1 MLILKGIPC
10 LGEQKGTI
18 QQSPPDGER
27 GPLQSAIA
35 TKQGDPGSSSQVKD
49 ETILIFG
56 FIWEKKNHSSLQISQ
71 NKLQNWDGGG
81 GLYLIFFF

>member
-56 FIWEKKNHSSLQISQ
+56 FIWGKKKS
-71 NKLQNWDGGG
+71 
-81 GLYLIFFF
+81 